1 MLVDN
6 ILRDLFRIKTRK
18 IPRPSSMERQT
29 QRTLTVKETGE
40 LEPSYTKMTNRPSSV
55 YYRCSESNLYI

>member
-18 IPRPSSMERQT
+18 IPRPFSME
-29 QRTLTVKETGE
+29 KA
-40 LEPSYTKMTNRPSSV
+40 NR
-55 YYRCSESNLYI
+55 EHLL